1 MPLGLPIG
9 FHSRMDKV
17 KSSVPVLPQAQNK
30 ELKKLKKASEDF
42 EQIFVSMMLKEMHK
56 GLGKTGFLDK
66 GPYEKMFRDMLLDER
81 AKAMSQGAG
90 FGLSGQL
97 YEQLSSILK
106 GRITPSASKSETVQE
121 LYHQNNIERIANDYR
136 RTKGNQGQ

>member
-1 MPLGLPIG
+1 ME
-9 FHSRMDKV
+9 KV
-17 KSSVPVLPQAQNK
+17 KPSVPVPSQVQDK
-30 ELKKLKKASEDF
+30 ELKKLKKASDDF

-66 GPYEKMFRDMLLDER
+66 GPYEKMFRDLLLDER

-90 FGLSGQL
+90 FGLSNQL
-97 YEQLSSILK
+97 YNQLSASIK
-106 GRITPSASKSETVQE
+106 GKFASTSKDSDTVQE
-121 LYHQNNIERIANDYR
+121 LYHQNTIERIANDYR